1 MTQKTKPLPGLT
13 AARRTSTQGGTM
25 AFQTI
30 MLAAIGIVSFT
41 LMSINGVTKPAR
53 SISTL
58 CAALLYVQVNNNL
71 ECLS

>member
-25 AFQTI
+25 AFQT
-30 MLAAIGIVSFT
+30 MLMTIGIVSFT